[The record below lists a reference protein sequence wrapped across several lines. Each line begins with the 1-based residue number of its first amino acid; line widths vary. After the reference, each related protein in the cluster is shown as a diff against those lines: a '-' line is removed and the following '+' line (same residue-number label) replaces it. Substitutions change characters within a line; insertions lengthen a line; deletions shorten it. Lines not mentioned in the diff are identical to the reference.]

1 MQQTKKMKLVGKED
15 NLLIFKD
22 EIGDEEKFRCAEE
35 CKKEVLG
42 SVGKVVTLKIV
53 SGTIIKV
60 EK

>member
-1 MQQTKKMKLVGKED
+1 MKLVGKED

-22 EIGDEEKFRCAEE
+22 EIGDEEKLRCAEE
-35 CKKEVLG
+35 CKKEVLC

>member
-1 MQQTKKMKLVGKED
+1 MKLVGKED

-22 EIGDEEKFRCAEE
+22 EMGDEDKFRCAEE
-35 CKKEVLG
+35 CKKEVLS

-53 SGTIIKV
+53 SGTIINV